1 MVFHANQSRNPH
13 KSAMPV
19 EQRPA
24 CTLASH
30 AAAQPVVPLRHA
42 IALRAYTM
50 QWAGGARKFYAILGV
65 SGSTTLLV
73 GAVLAV
79 ACMVWAL
86 RLDVPFQVAFL
97 AGYITVAASACI
109 CAALVAVRH
118 SPPQS
123 AAKTALKSA
132 PTTKS
137 AGKSSEPD
145 YAARARVDRLRV
157 ADASRLWCGIEP
169 GHAAT
174 PEVMAWADAILEAI
188 EHGEMPRSDSTGPLM
203 HYRIGWHTEIPRDA
217 LKVWA
222 RSKGHAPRFLRDE

>member
-13 KSAMPV
+13 ESAMPL

-30 AAAQPVVPLRHA
+30 AAAQPVVPWSRAL
-42 IALRAYTM
+42 ALRAYTM
-50 QWAGGARKFYAILGV
+50 QWAGHARKFYTILGV
-65 SGSTTLLV
+65 PGSTTLLV

-86 RLDVPFQVAFL
+86 RLEVPFPVALL

-118 SPPQS
+118 SPPRP
-123 AAKTALKSA
+123 ATKTAPKCA
-132 PTTKS
+132 PTTES
-137 AGKSSEPD
+137 IRKSSEPD
-145 YAARARVDRLRV
+145 YAAWARVDRLRV

-174 PEVMAWADAILEAI
+174 PEVMAWADAILEALRR
-188 EHGEMPRSDSTGPLM
+188 GEMPRSHSTGALM
-203 HYRIGWHTEIPRDA
+203 HYRIGWHTEIPRDE

-222 RSKGHAPRFLRDE
+222 RSKGYAPRFLYDG